1 MKPLAHMPQTL
12 RILIFQ
18 DAVRAAY
25 PAERKPAGRQ
35 QRPAALCAVQRLA
48 AQIGGDLRAAGREIR
63 RLRVGVQPERQRVG
77 GGEAVTAQLAQLQT
91 GAKHAQAGKGGVSVG
106 AR

>member
-48 AQIGGDLRAAGREIR
+48 AQIGGDLRGRF
-63 RLRVGVQPERQRVG
+63 V
-77 GGEAVTAQLAQLQT
+77 
-91 GAKHAQAGKGGVSVG
+91 KK
-106 AR
+106 